1 MSNFNSFY
9 YLVIKRTISSYW
21 KHVLLV
27 WKDTLVEMCEHL
39 FFLSIERG
47 QKFEWHIIVKYL
59 HACDDRSMACV
70 QKLDQTQRVHL
81 IILCSSG
88 HRREFISWMIYSVRE
103 EYQKQQTFSPTYA
116 FMSFVFFFF
125 LSVEFPDL
133 LMKKKDIIF
142 LIVKKKSKT
151 SD

>member
-81 IILCSSG
+81 IILCSSI
-88 HRREFISWMIYSVRE
+88 HSRVHQLKQNIAWAKNIMTREKKKFN
-103 EYQKQQTFSPTYA
+103 FSFWTYA
-116 FMSFVFFFF
+116 IDQKHNFRFLPLAIFPPRKISFFSSFIKI
-125 LSVEFPDL
+125 EN
-133 LMKKKDIIF
+133 
-142 LIVKKKSKT
+142 
-151 SD
+151 